1 MQEKSPTVSPHE
13 GEEHLEQVGSRLNW
27 LRAGVLG
34 ANDGIVSVAGV
45 IIGVAGATTNLIA
58 IITAGLAALVAGAF
72 SMAGG
77 EYVSVSTQR
86 DTEKAL
92 LDKEKW
98 ELKHL
103 PDQELKELTDI
114 YIRRGVTPDVA
125 ALVARDLTRHDA
137 LGAHADAELGI
148 DPHALTSPWAAAFSS
163 LVSFTAG
170 AAIPML
176 LVLLPVEPAV
186 RVWIVVLSVA
196 AGLFL
201 TGLISA
207 KLGKAQPG
215 KAIVRNVG
223 MGMLTMAVTY
233 AVGALFGTAV
243 GV

>member
-1 MQEKSPTVSPHE
+1 MQMDSPTVSPHPNE
-13 GEEHLEQVGSRLNW
+13 QHLEQVGSKLNW

-58 IITAGLAALVAGAF
+58 IVTAGLAALVAGAF

-86 DTEKAL
+86 DTERAL
-92 LDKEKW
+92 LKKEKW
-98 ELKHL
+98 ELDNL
-103 PDQELKELTDI
+103 PEEELKELTDI

-125 ALVARDLTRHDA
+125 RLVARDLTKHDA

-148 DPHALTSPWAAAFSS
+148 DPQALTSPLAAAFSS

-176 LVLLPVEPAV
+176 LVLLPVEPAL
-186 RVWIVVLSVA
+186 RIWIVILSVA
-196 AGLFL
+196 VGLFL

-207 KLGKAQPG
+207 QLGKAQPV
-215 KAIVRNVG
+215 KAIARNVG
-223 MGMLTMAVTY
+223 MGMLTMAVTFG
-233 AVGALFGTAV
+233 VGTLFGTAV